1 MTTLHNNALQ
11 LTRAARCA
19 RVAFRSWGQS
29 LRAALAAERG
39 CWAGFA
45 GRKRVTAL
53 LLLSMLPMASGCGAA
68 SDPPTLESFEIW
80 DGAPGSVNSQR
91 VIPATDGSIALR
103 LDRLYTGRA
112 LLRTSARVDRCIYR
126 VFSYTWSQPSRSFNC
141 TPETS
146 ERMVVDEALST
157 ARSEVAQ
164 VADHRITI
172 SVAEYDVGSR
182 SELSRYTSSVLSV
195 VFTE

>member
-1 MTTLHNNALQ
+1 M
-11 LTRAARCA
+11 
-19 RVAFRSWGQS
+19 
-29 LRAALAAERG
+29 
-39 CWAGFA
+39 
-45 GRKRVTAL
+45 TAL
-53 LLLSMLPMASGCGAA
+53 LVVLLLPVAGGCGSP

-80 DGAPGSVNSQR
+80 DGAPGSVSSRR
-91 VIPATDGSIALR
+91 VDPETDGSIALR

-112 LLRTSARVDRCIYR
+112 LIRTSARVDWCIYR

-141 TPETS
+141 TPETG
-146 ERMVVDEALST
+146 ERMVVDETLST
-157 ARSEVAQ
+157 ARSDVSQ

-182 SELSRYTSSVLSV
+182 SELSRYTSRVLTV